1 MFNFKKKK
9 SNVNKELPAKTII
22 TDSDIKEIL
31 TKFKE
36 LEELNW
42 DGSPIEV
49 NLCHD
54 NTIAT

>member
-22 TDSDIKEIL
+22 TNSDIEKIL

-49 NLCHD
+49 DLRHD
-54 NTIAT
+54 NNLAT